1 MQTLQ
6 SVRNRNYASLFLW
19 IPILGKTTT
28 LQFNQ
33 IVETAPYLLKTN
45 HPRWCYQNHKETRQS
60 KHHGKQGFMINPRSC
75 SDIERAPAQIS
86 CTPSASATG
95 VCLCSRWST
104 APLRTSEATRR
115 CLMLPRCVV
124 QRIQLKRLWKY
135 SDTSQCFSLA
145 FLGFLPHIHHMLLSF
160 SDLISCYLPLCS
172 NMCGWPAHVINISD

>member
-135 SDTSQCFSLA
+135 SDTSQCLIGISRISSSHTPHASL
-145 FLGFLPHIHHMLLSF
+145 LLWS
-160 SDLISCYLPLCS
+160 
-172 NMCGWPAHVINISD
+172 H